1 MTKKLNLYFET
12 DEENKNFSLE
22 SISILCLLNY
32 CELEA
37 KHLNLFLCQNGSLNH
52 KIQLRLKEIYES
64 HFIFLTLKESFE
76 LKDVKQIPIY
86 LQNINDLNKNF
97 KNVSLPCLKIS
108 DSNEEDDEPIV
119 YSGVATVYRAI
130 VNYAIKTKQDKRF
143 KNLLVRKNKNYRF
156 RLYLF

>member
-1 MTKKLNLYFET
+1 M
-12 DEENKNFSLE
+12 
-22 SISILCLLNY
+22 
-32 CELEA
+32 
-37 KHLNLFLCQNGSLNH
+37 
-52 KIQLRLKEIYES
+52 
-64 HFIFLTLKESFE
+64 TLKESFE